1 MNLVELAQRIRTF
14 RLDRRLTLE
23 EVASHTGLTRSW
35 LSKVENFRIT
45 PSLPALAQIATALGT
60 TTSEL
65 VEGLDE
71 KPPLVIVRKD
81 ERKIIERDKSKSNT
95 TVYESL
101 AHKRP
106 NRAMDPF
113 LLKIP
118 PGVARKQPLAHEG
131 EEFLM
136 VTQGT
141 IEFEI
146 DDERHVVRAGD
157 SLYFDSHIPHRIIN
171 SYKREATV
179 LCVFLDQTATHGSH

>member
-1 MNLVELAQRIRTF
+1 MNLAELAQRIRTF

-23 EVASHTGLTRSW
+23 EVASRTGLTRSW
-35 LSKVENFRIT
+35 LSKVENFRVT
-45 PSLPALAQIATALGT
+45 PSLPALAKIATALGVT
-60 TTSEL
+60 TAEL

-71 KPPLVIVRKD
+71 KPQLVIVRKD
-81 ERKIIERDKSKSNT
+81 ERKIVERDKSKENT

-106 NRAMDPF
+106 NRAMAPF
-113 LLKIP
+113 MLTIP
-118 PGVARKQPLAHEG
+118 PGVAREQPLSHEG

-146 DDERHVVRAGD
+146 DGERHVVRSGD
-157 SLYFDSHIPHRIIN
+157 CLYFDSGIPHRIIN
-171 SYKREATV
+171 SYKREAAV
-179 LCVFLDQTATHGSH
+179 LCVFLDRNA